1 MIWLL
6 DIPLARQVGRVQSSV
21 VPLDAGE
28 EVRYRT
34 IAEEAISIDVHQHP
48 FVLPEVMEQLIDLVR
63 VGRYQWGYDAAR
75 AGGWTAITTANVFG
89 GLKSTADMSFVE
101 YDDVAAE
108 VGNMVADVAS
118 QDGIARV
125 GNAADIEAAKQQ
137 GNVGFMPTLE
147 HLPIGNRIERLE
159 QLYSMG
165 VRLAGIT
172 YNRRNY
178 IGDGM
183 NERNPGGLSD
193 FGIEV
198 VRRMNNL
205 GMAIDLSHASMP
217 TALDAIEFSRV
228 PVTFSHNAAYALRP
242 NRRTRRDEELTACA
256 ENGGL
261 ICITAVPNSLSDDP
275 EQDIECVLD
284 HYDYM
289 ANLVG
294 VEHVGIGTD
303 TTVGDHVAFHRVV
316 MGRDGPDQLPAPLP
330 QRPRVP
336 RRRRQHHPRPHPPRL
351 LRRGRPQDHRRQR
364 HGVLP
369 PRHGLV
375 IFSESQGSNSYSRRG
390 RMASGAHAWKPSPFS
405 PSRKTRHS
413 VHSRAS
419 Q

>member
-1 MIWLL
+1 MAAQ
-6 DIPLARQVGRVQSSV
+6 IPLARQVGRVPSSV

-28 EVRYRT
+28 EVRYQA
-34 IAEEAISIDVHQHP
+34 IAEEAVSIDVHQHP
-48 FVLPEVMEQLIDLVR
+48 FVLPEVMEQLVDLVR
-63 VGRYQWGYDAAR
+63 IGRYQLGYDAAR

-108 VGNMVADVAS
+108 VGNMVADVAM
-118 QDGIARV
+118 QDGIVRV

-137 GNVGFMPTLE
+137 GRVGFLPTLE

-183 NERNPGGLSD
+183 YERNPGGLSD

-198 VRRMNNL
+198 VRRMNDL
-205 GMAIDLSHASMP
+205 GMAIDLSHVSTP
-217 TALDAIEFSRV
+217 SALD
-228 PVTFSHNAAYALRP
+228 ALRP

-294 VEHVGIGTD
+294 VDHVGIGTD

-316 MGRDGPDQLPAPLP
+316 MGRDGPDQLPAPYLNGLESP
-330 QRPRVP
+330 ADGGNITRG
-336 RRRRQHHPRPHPPRL
+336 L
-351 LRRGRPQDHRRQR
+351 IRRGYSDEDIRKIIGGNAMEFFRRVM
-364 HGVLP
+364 G
-369 PRHGLV
+369 
-375 IFSESQGSNSYSRRG
+375 
-390 RMASGAHAWKPSPFS
+390 
-405 PSRKTRHS
+405 
-413 VHSRAS
+413 
-419 Q
+419 

>member
-1 MIWLL
+1 MVAG
-6 DIPLARQVGRVQSSV
+6 IPMARQTDRVPSSV

-28 EVRYRT
+28 DVRYRN
-34 IAEEAISIDVHQHP
+34 IVEDAVMVDVHQHP

-63 VGRYQWGYDAAR
+63 VGRYQWGYDAVR
-75 AGGWTAITTANVFG
+75 AGGWTSVTTANVFG
-89 GLKSTADMSFVE
+89 GLKSTGDMSFVE

-108 VGNMVADVAS
+108 VGNMVADVAT
-118 QDGIARV
+118 QEGIVRV
-125 GNAADIEAAKQQ
+125 GNAADIENAKQQ
-137 GNVGFMPTLE
+137 GNIGFLPTLE
-147 HLPIGNRIERLE
+147 HLPIGNRIERLD

-183 NERNPGGLSD
+183 YERNPGGLSD

-198 VRRMNNL
+198 VRRMNDL
-205 GMAIDLSHASMP
+205 GMAIDLSHVSTP
-217 TALDAIEFSRV
+217 SALDAIEFSRA
-228 PVTFSHNAAYALRP
+228 PVVFSHNAAYTLRP

-289 ANLVG
+289 VKLVG
-294 VEHVGIGTD
+294 VDYVGIGTD

-316 MGRDGPDQLPAPLP
+316 MGRDGPDQLPAPYLNGLESP
-330 QRPRVP
+330 ADGGNIVRG
-336 RRRRQHHPRPHPPRL
+336 L
-351 LRRGRPQDHRRQR
+351 IRRGYQDEEVRKIIGGNAMAFFRRVM
-364 HGVLP
+364 G
-369 PRHGLV
+369 
-375 IFSESQGSNSYSRRG
+375 
-390 RMASGAHAWKPSPFS
+390 
-405 PSRKTRHS
+405 
-413 VHSRAS
+413 
-419 Q
+419 

>member
-1 MIWLL
+1 MGVSGNPKPIKSNPAEF
-6 DIPLARQVGRVQSSV
+6 DMAAQIPLARQVGRVPSSV
-21 VPLDAGE
+21 VPLDANE
-28 EVRYRT
+28 EIRYQA
-34 IAEEAISIDVHQHP
+34 IAEDAISIDVHQHP
-48 FVLPEVMEQLIDLVR
+48 FVLPEVMEQLVDLVR
-63 VGRYQWGYDAAR
+63 IGRYQWGYDAAR

-108 VGNMVADVAS
+108 VGNMVADVAM
-118 QDGIARV
+118 QDGIVRV

-137 GNVGFMPTLE
+137 GNVGFLPTLE

-198 VRRMNNL
+198 VRRMNDL
-205 GMAIDLSHASMP
+205 GMAIDLSHVSTP
-217 TALDAIEFSRV
+217 SALDAIEFSRV
-228 PVTFSHNAAYALRP
+228 PCVFSHNAAYALRP

-294 VEHVGIGTD
+294 VDHVGIGTD

-316 MGRDGPDQLPAPLP
+316 MGRDGPDQLPAPYLNGLESP
-330 QRPRVP
+330 ADGGNITRG
-336 RRRRQHHPRPHPPRL
+336 L
-351 LRRGRPQDHRRQR
+351 IRRGYSDEDIRKIIGGNAMEFFRRVM
-364 HGVLP
+364 G
-369 PRHGLV
+369 
-375 IFSESQGSNSYSRRG
+375 
-390 RMASGAHAWKPSPFS
+390 
-405 PSRKTRHS
+405 
-413 VHSRAS
+413 
-419 Q
+419 

>member
-1 MIWLL
+1 M
-6 DIPLARQVGRVQSSV
+6 GRVQSSV

-34 IAEEAISIDVHQHP
+34 IAEDAISIDVHQHP

-198 VRRMNNL
+198 VRRMNDL

-242 NRRTRRDEELTACA
+242 NRRTRHDEELTACA

-294 VEHVGIGTD
+294 VDHVGIGTD

-316 MGRDGPDQLPAPLP
+316 MGRDGPDQLPAPYLNGLESP
-330 QRPRVP
+330 ADGGNITRGLI
-336 RRRRQHHPRPHPPRL
+336 RRGYS
-351 LRRGRPQDHRRQR
+351 RRGRPQDHRRQR

-369 PRHGLV
+369 PRHGLNCMKV
-375 IFSESQGSNSYSRRG
+375 RDAIRIVTEDGWRLVRTTGSHRHFHRPESPGQYLFLGIPVKICIQRLAGVS
-390 RMASGAHAWKPSPFS
+390 
-405 PSRKTRHS
+405 
-413 VHSRAS
+413 
-419 Q
+419 

>member
-1 MIWLL
+1 MAAG
-6 DIPLARQVGRVQSSV
+6 IPLARQVGRVPSSL

-28 EVRYRT
+28 EVRYRS
-34 IAEEAISIDVHQHP
+34 IIEDAITIDVHQHP

-75 AGGWTAITTANVFG
+75 AGGWTAVTTANVFG

-108 VGNMVADVAS
+108 VGNMVADVAM
-118 QDGIARV
+118 QDGITRV

-137 GNVGFMPTLE
+137 GHIGFLPTLE
-147 HLPIGNRIERLE
+147 HLPIGNRIERLD
-159 QLYSMG
+159 QLFSMG

-183 NERNPGGLSD
+183 YERNPGGLSD

-198 VRRMNNL
+198 VRRMNDL
-205 GMAIDLSHASMP
+205 GMAIDLSHVSTP
-217 TALDAIEFSRV
+217 SALDAIEFSRV
-228 PVTFSHNAAYALRP
+228 PVVFSHNAAYTLRP

-289 ANLVG
+289 VNLVG
-294 VEHVGIGTD
+294 VDHVGIGTD

-316 MGRDGPDQLPAPLP
+316 MGRDGPDQLPAPYLNGLESP
-330 QRPRVP
+330 ADGGNIVRG
-336 RRRRQHHPRPHPPRL
+336 L
-351 LRRGRPQDHRRQR
+351 IRRGYSDDDVGKIIGGNAMDFFRRVM
-364 HGVLP
+364 G
-369 PRHGLV
+369 
-375 IFSESQGSNSYSRRG
+375 
-390 RMASGAHAWKPSPFS
+390 
-405 PSRKTRHS
+405 
-413 VHSRAS
+413 
-419 Q
+419 